1 MTNQIL
7 GIHHV
12 TSMCGDPQANVDF
25 YAKTLGM
32 KMVKVT
38 INYDDPSSYHFYY
51 GDGLGRPGTL
61 LTFFPWPSAPR
72 GVTGVSQADTTSF
85 AVPKGSLDFWKL
97 RLSAAGIEADESI
110 EFGFPTLTL
119 LDPDEMIIQLV
130 ESIDTP
136 ATDANYGEIPASF
149 AIHGFH
155 HVRLLSARPES
166 TEKLLTETM
175 DYSLKGEENDVKL
188 YETNFTDSTFG
199 RYIQIPQSPQVP
211 FGRMGTGITHH
222 VAFRV
227 ADDPSHEVVREQI
240 MNAGQRPTEII
251 DRTYFHSIYFRE
263 PGGVLFE
270 IATDNPGNTVNESA
284 EELGTSLQLPPWL
297 EPQRDAVAAGLPE
310 FVGPTGIHF
319 PRGKK

>member
-32 KMVKVT
+32 KLVKVT

-72 GVTGVSQADTTSF
+72 GVTGIGQADVTSF
-85 AVPKGSLDFWKL
+85 AVPKGALGFWKE
-97 RLSAAGIEADESI
+97 RLATNGVEVDESV
-110 EFGFPTLTL
+110 EFGFPTLTF

-130 ESIDTP
+130 ESIDT
-136 ATDANYGEIPASF
+136 AADDAGYGEIPAEF

-166 TEKLLTETM
+166 TETLLTETM
-175 DYSLKGEENDVKL
+175 NYSLIGEENDRKL
-188 YETNFTDSTFG
+188 YETKFSESAFG
-199 RYIQIPQSPQVP
+199 RYIQIPQNPQVP
-211 FGRMGTGITHH
+211 FGRMGSGICHH

-227 ADDPSHEVVREQI
+227 ADDPSHEVIREQI
-240 MNAGQRPTEII
+240 VNAGQRPTEVI

-297 EPQRDAVAAGLPE
+297 EPQREAVAAGLPD

-319 PRGKK
+319 PGGIK